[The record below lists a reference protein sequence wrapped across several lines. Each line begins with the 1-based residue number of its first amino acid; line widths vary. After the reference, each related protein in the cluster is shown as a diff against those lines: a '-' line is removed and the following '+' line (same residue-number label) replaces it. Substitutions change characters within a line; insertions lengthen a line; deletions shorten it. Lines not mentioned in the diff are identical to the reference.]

1 MALITLQHSSPFYP
15 AYGIASMHDHQGHRW
30 RDLIEWTAQL
40 PGSDPHVMALV
51 RTIRQIDGGR
61 GRSHPGEHHDP
72 FCALCAGEAVARFKG
87 TEDDLLKVYYRNLYD
102 INQALSSMRMR
113 QREQTEA
120 PAAAIA

>member
-1 MALITLQHSSPFYP
+1 
-15 AYGIASMHDHQGHRW
+15 
-30 RDLIEWTAQL
+30 
-40 PGSDPHVMALV
+40 
-51 RTIRQIDGGR
+51 
-61 GRSHPGEHHDP
+61 
-72 FCALCAGEAVARFKG
+72 VARFKG